1 MQLRKRCTLQVAW
14 LHFEQRVKVNLTAAF
29 LLTEVLAPLMP
40 PGDASVIHIS
50 STRALQSEPNSEGY
64 GAAKAGLVGLTHA
77 QAASLAGVARV
88 NCVCPG
94 WIDTSGD
101 AASLRPEDHA
111 WHWTGSVGR
120 PEDVAEIV
128 AFLADGARSRFITGQ
143 QFVVDGGVSRRMT
156 YPE

>member
-1 MQLRKRCTLQVAW
+1 MIFYSPTSRT
-14 LHFEQRVKVNLTAAF
+14 NLT
-29 LLTEVLAPLMP
+29 LKLP
-40 PGDASVIHIS
+40 PTSRNAH
-50 STRALQSEPNSEGY
+50 AKGY

-111 WHWTGSVGR
+111 WHWTGER
-120 PEDVAEIV
+120 
-128 AFLADGARSRFITGQ
+128 T
-143 QFVVDGGVSRRMT
+143 RR
-156 YPE
+156 